1 MESRGRSMDSSHVA
15 LAASAVFPGVAVQ
28 NLPPESAP
36 RDAHVVIVARDGGEV
51 ADGENDF
58 FGGTTPTDEAED
70 ALQGVVAVDP
80 VEARGIEMEL
90 AKSGLAP
97 VGPVPV
103 LRPPGAPPGGAAS
116 Q

>member
-15 LAASAVFPGVAVQ
+15 LAASAVFPGGAAQ

-80 VEARGIEMEL
+80 VEARGSEME
-90 AKSGLAP
+90 
-97 VGPVPV
+97 VGKTGVCFVV
-103 LRPPGAPPGGAAS
+103 LLR
-116 Q
+116 